1 MNEFDIKA
9 AEWDNR
15 IWFANKSDI
24 YKFSPE
30 GLKPISEGYTSVIKN
45 MLQNIGAGYS
55 TDISSVWDNKF
66 KEDNL
71 RKVVYSIKDKF
82 GYEKILHGAEIQ
94 DTPVLKDVIG
104 FGSIKDLL

>member
-1 MNEFDIKA
+1 MGVFITEFQD
-9 AEWDNR
+9 AE
-15 IWFANKSDI
+15 IIQLA
-24 YKFSPE
+24 
-30 GLKPISEGYTSVIKN
+30 L
-45 MLQNIGAGYS
+45 
-55 TDISSVWDNKF
+55 WDNKF

-104 FGSIKDLL
+104 FGSVKDLL